1 MQRRDFITLL
11 GGAAGSSFLWQ
22 LDARAQQINRMLR
35 IGVST
40 NADSEAQAQARIARL
55 ALSLKERGWG
65 DERNIRIEY
74 RSSAIALERYPAT
87 AADLIALNPDVI
99 VAANTPFV
107 QELRRQTQ
115 TIPIVFINLADP
127 VASGLVSS
135 LERPGG
141 NLTGFMLG
149 SPGDDGK
156 RLALLKEVAPTVN
169 RVLVLANGGNAASE
183 NAARA
188 ILVLASS
195 LGLRATSAPV
205 RDTGEIEAAIKAVA
219 VEPNA
224 SLVVL
229 PGSPLSDRGRDTVYE
244 LANRHRLPTIYSG
257 RGAPATG
264 GLMSYGADVED
275 MWRQSV
281 SYIDRILKGEKPGD
295 LPVQAP
301 AKYQLVVNRKAAKTI
316 GLTLPEPFLARA
328 EVIE

>member
-1 MQRRDFITLL
+1 
-11 GGAAGSSFLWQ
+11 
-22 LDARAQQINRMLR
+22 MLR

-40 NADSEAQAQARIARL
+40 NADNEAQAQVRIARL

-74 RSSAIALERYPAT
+74 RSSAVALERYPAT
-87 AADLIALNPDVI
+87 AADLISLNPDVI

-107 QELRRQTQ
+107 QELQRQTQ

-141 NLTGFMLG
+141 NLTGFTLG

-156 RLALLKEVAPTVN
+156 RLALLKEAAPTVS

-183 NAARA
+183 NTARA

-195 LGLRATSAPV
+195 LGMRATSAAV
-205 RDTGEIEAAIKAVA
+205 RDTGEIEAAIKAA
-219 VEPNA
+219 AAEPNA

-229 PGSPLSDRGRDTVYE
+229 AGSPLSDRGRDTVYE
-244 LANRHRLPTIYSG
+244 LANRYRLPTIYSG
-257 RGAPATG
+257 RGSPATG

-281 SYIDRILKGEKPGD
+281 STVDRILKGERPGD
-295 LPVQAP
+295 MPVQAP
-301 AKYQLVVNRKAAKTI
+301 VKYQLVVNRKAAKII
-316 GLTLPEPFLARA
+316 GLTMPETLLTRA
-328 EVIE
+328 DEVIE